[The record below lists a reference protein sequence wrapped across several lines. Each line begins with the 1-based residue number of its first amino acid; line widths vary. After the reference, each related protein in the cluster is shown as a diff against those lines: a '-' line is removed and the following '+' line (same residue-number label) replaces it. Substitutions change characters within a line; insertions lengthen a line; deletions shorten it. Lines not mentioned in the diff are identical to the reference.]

1 MMASVVAVTV
11 AVAAQANAEPQK
23 IVEDNIADD
32 PVADHANALE

>member
-1 MMASVVAVTV
+1 MMATVVAVIV

-32 PVADHANALE
+32 PVVDHANALV